1 MARRLR
7 LVAPMIIAAGLAQ
20 ASPTATFMVSA
31 TITPGCLINND
42 VPPEG
47 TQVGVLGSL
56 AFGTASALSQEIRNV
71 ALLAS
76 GSLTLSCTP
85 GITLNMRIDGGL
97 QPDSDRQLKR
107 ENGSETLAYQLYQ
120 DATSQNAIGIDQPI
134 TLDTTTSPND
144 ITLPIW
150 GRLTLPGNRPAGSYR
165 DELVLTLEW

>member
-1 MARRLR
+1 
-7 LVAPMIIAAGLAQ
+7 
-20 ASPTATFMVSA
+20 
-31 TITPGCLINND
+31 
-42 VPPEG
+42 
-47 TQVGVLGSL
+47 
-56 AFGTASALSQEIRNV
+56 
-71 ALLAS
+71 
-76 GSLTLSCTP
+76 
-85 GITLNMRIDGGL
+85 MRIDGGL

-120 DATSQNAIGIDQPI
+120 DAASQNAIGIDQPI